1 MKIRVNFELLVLF
14 GIFVIS
20 SIMLNPVLAQI
31 PTMTGVGVKINT
43 PSDSVEVPVG
53 DLTIYGAS
61 SDNNATNCQ
70 VYADWNDLKP
80 MQIVTADGPKG
91 DTDYSKW
98 TYTYNGDY
106 HDIVEG
112 SNELTSKIT
121 CYDQAQKLATSKS
134 YSINVTGTT
143 GGSEI
148 ENNIANQS
156 TVSDS
161 EDTKDTKILPVK
173 SSSSSDNE
181 SSNDTVEKSSESTV
195 SDSEDTKDTKI
206 LPVKSS
212 SSSDNE
218 SSNDTVEKSSE
229 STVSDSED
237 TSSSSSDNESSND
250 TVEKSSESTV
260 SDSEETKVIPAKNIL
275 PLYSESDEESIKSA
289 SAEYADGTEV
299 ASTDTAELQDKPNSN
314 ETEVASTDTAELQDK
329 PNSNETEVAST
340 DTAELQDKPNSK
352 EIINSDSE
360 TYATVSAKQQGKI
373 GESNTMNMSESEAN
387 EASNQGLTSHS
398 ESNTFFT
405 FEPDLV
411 ADEFSNNDENT
422 VGTSLNT
429 DSSFSNQ
436 DSNDN
441 SIFGLKFNGLD
452 DATKNKIE
460 KKIEKLED
468 RIADRVQLFDLI
480 G

>member
-106 HDIVEG
+106 HGIVEG

-161 EDTKDTKILPVK
+161 EDTKILPVK
-173 SSSSSDNE
+173 
-181 SSNDTVEKSSESTV
+181 
-195 SDSEDTKDTKI
+195 
-206 LPVKSS
+206 
-212 SSSDNE
+212 
-218 SSNDTVEKSSE
+218 
-229 STVSDSED
+229 
-237 TSSSSSDNESSND
+237 SSSSSDNESSND

-260 SDSEETKVIPAKNIL
+260 SDSEETKVIPVKNIL

-314 ETEVASTDTAELQDK
+314 ETEVASTDTAELQEK
-329 PNSNETEVAST
+329 PNSN
-340 DTAELQDKPNSK
+340 

>member
-106 HDIVEG
+106 HGIVEG

-161 EDTKDTKILPVK
+161 EDTKILPVK
-173 SSSSSDNE
+173 
-181 SSNDTVEKSSESTV
+181 
-195 SDSEDTKDTKI
+195 
-206 LPVKSS
+206 
-212 SSSDNE
+212 
-218 SSNDTVEKSSE
+218 
-229 STVSDSED
+229 
-237 TSSSSSDNESSND
+237 SSSSSDNESSND

-299 ASTDTAELQDKPNSN
+299 ASTDTAELQDKPNS
-314 ETEVASTDTAELQDK
+314 
-329 PNSNETEVAST
+329 
-340 DTAELQDKPNSK
+340 K

-387 EASNQGLTSHS
+387 EASNEGLISHS

>member
-106 HDIVEG
+106 HGIVEG

-161 EDTKDTKILPVK
+161 EDTKILPVK
-173 SSSSSDNE
+173 
-181 SSNDTVEKSSESTV
+181 
-195 SDSEDTKDTKI
+195 
-206 LPVKSS
+206 
-212 SSSDNE
+212 
-218 SSNDTVEKSSE
+218 
-229 STVSDSED
+229 
-237 TSSSSSDNESSND
+237 SSSSSDNESSND

-299 ASTDTAELQDKPNSN
+299 ASTDTAELQDKPNS
-314 ETEVASTDTAELQDK
+314 
-329 PNSNETEVAST
+329 
-340 DTAELQDKPNSK
+340 K

-387 EASNQGLTSHS
+387 EASNEGLTSHS

-411 ADEFSNNDENT
+411 ADEFNNNDENT
-422 VGTSLNT
+422 FGTSLNT

>member
-106 HDIVEG
+106 HGIVEG

-161 EDTKDTKILPVK
+161 EDTKILPVK

-299 ASTDTAELQDKPNSN
+299 ASTDTAELQDKSNSN
-314 ETEVASTDTAELQDK
+314 ETEVASTDTAELQEK
-329 PNSNETEVAST
+329 PNSN
-340 DTAELQDKPNSK
+340 

-387 EASNQGLTSHS
+387 EASNEGLTSHS

-411 ADEFSNNDENT
+411 ADEFNNNDENT
-422 VGTSLNT
+422 FGTSLNT

-441 SIFGLKFNGLD
+441 SIFGLKYNGLD
-452 DATKNKIE
+452 DSTDNKIE
-460 KKIEKLED
+460 KRIEKLED
-468 RIADRVQLFDLI
+468 RIADRAQLFDFI